1 LVKDQHRHK
10 QRNDARGESLMSP
23 RYRWTTIGSFAL
35 IFLGA
40 FEALA
45 VTTVM
50 PRISQDLDGEALYS
64 AAFSITL
71 AASVVGMVVAGGWSD
86 RQGPTAPLITAI
98 AVFIGGLLLSG
109 TALDMVVFL
118 IGRLLQGL
126 GAGAIGVAL
135 YVLVA
140 RIYPAALHPRIF
152 GLFAA
157 AWVLPSL
164 LGPPVAGFVADT
176 ISWHWVFL
184 GVAVL
189 AIIFGGLVIPSL
201 VQLRGGSGSGS
212 GSAGGGSGGSGAS
225 GGGAM
230 AESTTRSN
238 YGHVVLAVV
247 VAVGVVTI
255 SISGQSSGLIT
266 VVIAAF
272 AFVVVVSAVRPLVPR
287 GTLVVSRGLPSVVLL
302 RGILAAAFFSTEVY
316 LPYLLIDRYDLPSA
330 IAGLILTIGA
340 VSWALGSAA
349 QSRLDPIM
357 SSERILAAG
366 AALVAVGL
374 AGQFLAVLFALP
386 LWLIGIAW
394 LVGGAGMGLTFP
406 RISTLAL
413 AYSTPSNQG
422 FNSAAVQIM
431 DATGGATAIAVAG
444 LIFGAAGAASGNG
457 FLASMA
463 FSTVVALLTVPV
475 ALRTVPR
482 AARPNAGAGSAA
494 GSAVGP
500 AADPATETAL

>member
-1 LVKDQHRHK
+1 
-10 QRNDARGESLMSP
+10 MSA

-50 PRISQDLDGEALYS
+50 PRISEDLDGEALYS

-86 RQGPTAPLITAI
+86 RRGPTAPLITAI

-118 IGRLLQGL
+118 VGRLLQGL
-126 GAGAIGVAL
+126 GSGAVGVAL
-135 YVLVA
+135 YVVVA

-164 LGPPVAGFVADT
+164 VGPPVAGFVADT

-189 AIIFGGLVIPSL
+189 AVGFGGLVIPAL
-201 VQLRGGSGSGS
+201 LQLRGTGVDVAPE
-212 GSAGGGSGGSGAS
+212 AGALSK
-225 GGGAM
+225 
-230 AESTTRSN
+230 
-238 YGHVVLAVV
+238 YWQVVLAIV
-247 VAVGVVTI
+247 VAIGVVTI
-255 SISGQSSGLIT
+255 SISGESSGLIT
-266 VVIAAF
+266 VIVAAF

-316 LPYLLIDRYDLPSA
+316 LPYLLIDRYGLPSA

-340 VSWALGSAA
+340 VSWAVGSAA
-349 QSRLDPIM
+349 QSRLDPVM
-357 SSERILAAG
+357 SAEKILAVG
-366 AALVAVGL
+366 ALFLAVGL
-374 AGQFLAVLFALP
+374 AGQFLSVLLTLP
-386 LWLIGIAW
+386 LWVIGTTWLIA
-394 LVGGAGMGLTFP
+394 GAGMGLTFP

-457 FLASMA
+457 FLASFA
-463 FSTVVALLTVPV
+463 FSAAVALLTVPV

-482 AARPNAGAGSAA
+482 APR
-494 GSAVGP
+494 VGP
-500 AADPATETAL
+500 AVGQDAVRAAASSAAESEPAL